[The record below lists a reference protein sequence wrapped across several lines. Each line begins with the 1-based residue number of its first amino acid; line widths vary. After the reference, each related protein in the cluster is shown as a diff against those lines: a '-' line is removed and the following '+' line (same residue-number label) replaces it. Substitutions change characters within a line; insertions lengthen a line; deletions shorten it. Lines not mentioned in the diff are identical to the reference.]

1 MGNTRIRE
9 CMDWTFKSKSS
20 SFSRYLCSCVVRR
33 TQVGMLPNRV
43 NSEAINV
50 AYAAQGRGIHIV
62 LPGFWSRCNNY
73 RDLYCNYCKKWGQEI
88 KEWPIRPQ
96 NRKLHVFKMLCKL
109 LWSNRPISVNLH
121 LTHEMVHQ
129 ISWL

>member
-62 LPGFWSRCNNY
+62 LG
-73 RDLYCNYCKKWGQEI
+73 DGT
-88 KEWPIRPQ
+88 
-96 NRKLHVFKMLCKL
+96 RKR
-109 LWSNRPISVNLH
+109 NPYSVTGILVT
-121 LTHEMVHQ
+121 LQ
-129 ISWL
+129 